1 MPGPT
6 QEVLFP
12 AESVSVSGAPQKIS
26 HQIADSA
33 IISM

>member
-12 AESVSVSGAPQKIS
+12 SESVSVSGAPQKIS
-26 HQIADSA
+26 HRADSA

>member
-12 AESVSVSGAPQKIS
+12 AESVSVSGAPQKKIS
-26 HQIADSA
+26 HRADSA

>member
-12 AESVSVSGAPQKIS
+12 AESVSVSWAPQKIS
-26 HQIADSA
+26 HPADSA

>member
-12 AESVSVSGAPQKIS
+12 AESVSVRGAPQKIS
-26 HQIADSA
+26 HHADSA